1 VAGRQGRRAR
11 SECILLV
18 LALALGACTV
28 GHLMGDDGKKTDD
41 PRNPRPVDYKSD
53 IVAMLRVYLNNPTE
67 IKDASVSEPMLQ
79 SIGDRRRFIVC
90 LRLDSKRAGGS
101 FSGVKEYVAV
111 FLNGRLDQLI
121 AAKPDQ
127 CSTAEYQPFPEAETL
142 RP

>member
-1 VAGRQGRRAR
+1 VAVSGQGRRAR
-11 SECILLV
+11 PAGFLLAS
-18 LALALGACTV
+18 ALALSACTV
-28 GHLMGDDGKKTDD
+28 GHLIGDDGNKADD

-79 SIGDRRRFIVC
+79 SRRYVVC
-90 LRLDSKRAGGS
+90 LRLDSKRAGEA

-111 FLNGRLDQLI
+111 FLKGRLDQLI

-127 CSTAEYQPFPEAETL
+127 CSSADYQPFPEAETL
-142 RP
+142 RR